1 MKRKKNEQFVK
12 HKMFYLLHVFLF
24 FNKITYCSV
33 LNVNFFFIKI
43 SE

>member
-24 FNKITYCSV
+24 FNKNNV
-33 LNVNFFFIKI
+33 LQCF
-43 SE
+43 EC